1 MSIRSEAMP
10 YRAGL
15 SGNLQELL
23 RKNGMTAQIALEGD
37 KFALY
42 VQGHDSPMLRY
53 EISEQQMRALADGGT
68 NYSNKKAYQTF
79 NSIVSK
85 NFDLPSSYVAARNV
99 NSRVVMGLHGYRE
112 RVEGYGRGMGFMA
125 RPHAFGPGFLGW
137 SPANQP
143 GFHLRRV
150 GGVAMMAGGNPMVME
165 HRDGRIRPG
174 ELKSGGYGY
183 YYKGDSQQQ
192 SQARTVDPMEQLKVS
207 FPPIETKPRSNE
219 PAVAYKDVIT
229 SPVYFTNEKWQ
240 EVLSSHGIVIDDK
253 DRTLTIQS
261 AATEHDIKVNLTN
274 DQYIKLTDNSL
285 KSTSLQARLDIINAA
300 MANDFDG
307 KVTMDMLNSKERI
320 NIPLKPDV
328 ATQLNQLENQRI
340 AEQYR
345 HDEPQVIMDWHV
357 APTTDPNQGYVD
369 GKALQEMNERK
380 GWFREG
386 QHGREV
392 EVGDIWVEKIPSAQ
406 AVREKQMEKDASGHA
421 LKTVAANINAMT
433 GEEKFNN
440 DNVNM
445 KNIADAMEK
454 LTPEQK
460 NALDKVYADAYND
473 KLKELKDNQ
482 PKAENKKQDQKTTYR
497 MSAVINGEVIT
508 HEISQKQYDR
518 FMAVDDYQRQRMM
531 SKVFKEVDMKTR
543 PEMRERFNLGA
554 FLSAGLTALSEATY
568 MGADIAHNIEHIK
581 HPHGTPTVYAEAHG
595 QSHILVKPGVDS
607 PQDIAQRA
615 FERGLN
621 EGIYGGGMH
630 R

>member
-392 EVGDIWVEKIPSAQ
+392 EVGDVWVEKIPSAQ

-581 HPHGTPTVYAEAHG
+581 HPHGAPTVYAEAHG

>member
-1 MSIRSEAMP
+1 
-10 YRAGL
+10 
-15 SGNLQELL
+15 
-23 RKNGMTAQIALEGD
+23 MTAQIALEGD

-581 HPHGTPTVYAEAHG
+581 HPHGAPTVYAEAHG

>member
-1 MSIRSEAMP
+1 
-10 YRAGL
+10 
-15 SGNLQELL
+15 
-23 RKNGMTAQIALEGD
+23 
-37 KFALY
+37 
-42 VQGHDSPMLRY
+42 MLGY

-581 HPHGTPTVYAEAHG
+581 HPHGAPTVYAEAHG

>member
-10 YRAGL
+10 YRAGV

-37 KFALY
+37 RFALY

-53 EISEQQMRALADGGT
+53 DITELQMRALADGGT

-79 NSIVSK
+79 NNIVSK
-85 NFDLPSSYVAARNV
+85 DFDLPSSFVAARNV
-99 NSRVVMGLHGYRE
+99 NSRVAMGLHGYRE
-112 RVEGYGRGMGFMA
+112 RVEDYGRGMGFYA

-137 SPANQP
+137 SPAQQP

-150 GGVAMMAGGNPMVME
+150 GGVAMMANPMVME

-174 ELKSGGYGY
+174 ELKSGSYGY
-183 YYKGDSQQQ
+183 YYKGGQQQ
-192 SQARTVDPMEQLKVS
+192 TPARTIDPMEQLKVS
-207 FPPIETKPRSNE
+207 FPPIETKPRSTE
-219 PAVAYKDVIT
+219 PALAYKDVIN

-253 DRTLTIQS
+253 DRTMTIQS

-274 DQYIKLTDNSL
+274 EQYIKLTDNSL
-285 KSTSLQARLDIINAA
+285 KSTSIQARLDIINAV

-320 NIPLKPDV
+320 KVPLKPDV
-328 ATQLNQLENQRI
+328 AAQLNQLENQRI
-340 AEQYR
+340 AEQYH
-345 HDEPQVIMDWHV
+345 HDEPEVIKDWHV
-357 APTTDPNQGYVD
+357 APTTDPNKGYVD
-369 GKALQEMNERK
+369 GKALSEMNERK

-386 QHGREV
+386 QYGREV
-392 EVGDIWVEKIPSAQ
+392 SVGDIWVEKIPSAQ
-406 AVREKQMEKDASGHA
+406 AVREAQMEKDASDHA

-445 KNIADAMEK
+445 KSIADALDK

-460 NALDKVYADAYND
+460 NTLDNVYAETYKAT
-473 KLKELKDNQ
+473 LQELKDNQ
-482 PKAENKKQDQKTTYR
+482 PKVENKKQDQKTTYR

-568 MGADIAHNIEHIK
+568 LGADIAHNIEHIK
-581 HPHGTPTVYAEAHG
+581 HPHHAPEIYSEVHG
-595 QSHILVKPGVDS
+595 RDHILAKPGVDS

-615 FERGLN
+615 YERGFN
-621 EGIYGGGMH
+621 QATFGGMH

>member
-543 PEMRERFNLGA
+543 PEMRERFNL
-554 FLSAGLTALSEATY
+554 
-568 MGADIAHNIEHIK
+568 
-581 HPHGTPTVYAEAHG
+581 
-595 QSHILVKPGVDS
+595 
-607 PQDIAQRA
+607 
-615 FERGLN
+615 
-621 EGIYGGGMH
+621 
-630 R
+630 

>member
-10 YRAGL
+10 YRAVV

-37 KFALY
+37 RFALY

-53 EISEQQMRALADGGT
+53 DITELQMRALADGGT

-79 NSIVSK
+79 NNIVSK
-85 NFDLPSSYVAARNV
+85 DFDLPSSFVAARNV
-99 NSRVVMGLHGYRE
+99 NSRVAMGLHGYRE
-112 RVEGYGRGMGFMA
+112 RVEDYGRGMGFYA

-137 SPANQP
+137 SPAQQP

-150 GGVAMMAGGNPMVME
+150 GGVAMMANPMVME

-174 ELKSGGYGY
+174 ELKSGSYGY
-183 YYKGDSQQQ
+183 YYKGGQQQ
-192 SQARTVDPMEQLKVS
+192 TPARTIDPMEQLKVF
-207 FPPIETKPRSNE
+207 FPPIETKPRSTE
-219 PAVAYKDVIT
+219 PAIAYKDVIN

-253 DRTLTIQS
+253 DRTMTIQS

-274 DQYIKLTDNSL
+274 EQYIKLTDNSL
-285 KSTSLQARLDIINAA
+285 KSTSIQARLDIINAV

-320 NIPLKPDV
+320 KVPLKPDV
-328 ATQLNQLENQRI
+328 AAQLNQLENQRI
-340 AEQYR
+340 AEQYH
-345 HDEPQVIMDWHV
+345 HDEPEVIKDWHV
-357 APTTDPNQGYVD
+357 APTTDPNKGYVD
-369 GKALQEMNERK
+369 GKALSEMNERK

-386 QHGREV
+386 QYGREV
-392 EVGDIWVEKIPSAQ
+392 SVGDIWVEKIPSAQ
-406 AVREKQMEKDASGHA
+406 AVREAQMEKDASDHA

-445 KNIADAMEK
+445 KSIADALDK

-460 NALDKVYADAYND
+460 NNLDKVYAETYND

-482 PKAENKKQDQKTTYR
+482 PKVENKKQDQKTTYR

-568 MGADIAHNIEHIK
+568 LGADIAHNIEHIK
-581 HPHGTPTVYAEAHG
+581 HPHHAPEIYSEVHG
-595 QSHILVKPGVDS
+595 RDHILAKPGVDS

-615 FERGLN
+615 YERGFN
-621 EGIYGGGMH
+621 QATFGGMH

>member
-10 YRAGL
+10 YRAGV

-37 KFALY
+37 RFALY

-53 EISEQQMRALADGGT
+53 DITELQMRALADGGT

-79 NSIVSK
+79 NNIVSK
-85 NFDLPSSYVAARNV
+85 DFDLPSSFVAARNV
-99 NSRVVMGLHGYRE
+99 NSRVAMGLHGYRE
-112 RVEGYGRGMGFMA
+112 RVEDYGRGMGFYA

-137 SPANQP
+137 SPAQQP

-150 GGVAMMAGGNPMVME
+150 GGVAMMANPMVME

-174 ELKSGGYGY
+174 ELKSGSYGY
-183 YYKGDSQQQ
+183 YYKGGQQQ
-192 SQARTVDPMEQLKVS
+192 TPARTIDPMEQLKVS
-207 FPPIETKPRSNE
+207 FPPIETKPRSTE
-219 PAVAYKDVIT
+219 PAIAYKDVIN

-253 DRTLTIQS
+253 DRTMTIQS

-274 DQYIKLTDNSL
+274 EQYIKLTDNSL
-285 KSTSLQARLDIINAA
+285 KSTSIQARLDIINAV

-320 NIPLKPDV
+320 KVPLKPDV
-328 ATQLNQLENQRI
+328 AAQLNQLENQRI
-340 AEQYR
+340 AEQYH
-345 HDEPQVIMDWHV
+345 HDEPEVIKDWHV
-357 APTTDPNQGYVD
+357 APTTDPNKGYVD
-369 GKALQEMNERK
+369 GKALSEMNERK

-386 QHGREV
+386 QYGREV
-392 EVGDIWVEKIPSAQ
+392 SVGDIWVEKIPSAQ
-406 AVREKQMEKDASGHA
+406 AVREAQMEKDASDHA

-433 GEEKFNN
+433 SEEKFNN

-445 KNIADAMEK
+445 KSIADALDK

-460 NALDKVYADAYND
+460 NNLDKVYADTYND

-482 PKAENKKQDQKTTYR
+482 PKVENKKQDQKTTYR

-568 MGADIAHNIEHIK
+568 LGADIAHNIEHIK
-581 HPHGTPTVYAEAHG
+581 HPHHAPEIYSEVHG
-595 QSHILVKPGVDS
+595 RDHILAKPGVDS

-615 FERGLN
+615 YERGFN
-621 EGIYGGGMH
+621 QATFGGMH

>member
-508 HEISQKQYDR
+508 HEISQKPYDR

-581 HPHGTPTVYAEAHG
+581 HPHGAPTVYAEAHG